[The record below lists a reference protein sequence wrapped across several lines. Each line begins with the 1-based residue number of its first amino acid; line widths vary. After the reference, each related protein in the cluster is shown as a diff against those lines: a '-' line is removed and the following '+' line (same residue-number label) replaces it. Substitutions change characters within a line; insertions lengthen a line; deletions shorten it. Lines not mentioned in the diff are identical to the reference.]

1 MITWYISSN
10 KANEELKPMTTNK
23 QERLNQ
29 RIQNRI
35 QDLHVTIA
43 VLARQYAEARA
54 ANDYDEAASTKNN
67 IEILQGLLEAAYAQ
81 ADEIKE

>member
-1 MITWYISSN
+1 
-10 KANEELKPMTTNK
+10 MTTNK

-35 QDLHVTIA
+35 QDLHATIA

-54 ANDYDEAASTKNN
+54 NGDKAESASALSN
-67 IEILQGLLEAAYAQ
+67 IEILQELLERAYAK